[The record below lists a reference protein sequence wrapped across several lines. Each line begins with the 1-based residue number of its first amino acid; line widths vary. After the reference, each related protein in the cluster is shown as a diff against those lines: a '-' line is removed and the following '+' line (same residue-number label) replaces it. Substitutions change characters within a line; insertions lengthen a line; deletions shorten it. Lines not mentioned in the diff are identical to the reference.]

1 MWKLLPFH
9 IKMMGK
15 DIKGEAKMSSRRWGL
30 VAAIASALA
39 LVLGLSACGG
49 GSSATADGS
58 SGGETTTIRYQAAA
72 GTISP
77 LEIADALGY
86 LGNLQIKSVGDVT
99 GGPESIQ
106 AVATGQADVSSIAF
120 DGSIVK
126 AIAAGANVKAVV
138 GAYGSNKLSYAALY
152 MLAGSPIKTAKDLIG
167 KKIGVNTLGANEEAF
182 IKLWLKKEG
191 LSADEIGEVQFVVI
205 PPVNAEEALR
215 EEQLDGVVLGG
226 ALAELAVSNG
236 GVTPI
241 AKDIDVLGDY
251 TGNSLVMNDD
261 FTESNP
267 ETTAT
272 LVSGLAKA
280 IAWLQ
285 TTPRAAVI
293 KEAEKVAVERGRPED
308 KESLKFWKS
317 QGVANKGGVIEPKEF
332 STWIKLQEEEGELQS
347 GQVTL
352 ADAYTNQF
360 NPYSK

>member
-1 MWKLLPFH
+1 
-9 IKMMGK
+9 
-15 DIKGEAKMSSRRWGL
+15 MSSKRWGVL
-30 VAAIASALA
+30 AMIASAL
-39 LVLGLSACGG
+39 VLSGALSACGS
-49 GSSATADGS
+49 GSSATADN
-58 SGGETTTIRYQAAA
+58 GGGGNETATIRYQAGA

-86 LGNLQIKSVGDVT
+86 LGDLQIKSVGDVT

-106 AVATGQADVSSIAF
+106 AVATGQADISSIAF

-126 AIAAGANVKAVV
+126 AISAGANVKAVI

-152 MLAGSPIKTAKDLIG
+152 TLDGSPIKSAKDLIG
-167 KKIGVNTLGANEEAF
+167 KKVGVNTLGANEEAF

-191 LSADEIGEVQFVVI
+191 LSADEIGGVQFVVI

-226 ALAELAVSNG
+226 ALAELAISNG
-236 GVTPI
+236 GVTAV

-251 TGNSLVMNDD
+251 TGNSLVMNND
-261 FTESNP
+261 FISSNP
-267 ETTAT
+267 KTTAT
-272 LVSGLAKA
+272 LVAGLAKA
-280 IAWLQ
+280 VAWLQ
-285 TTPRAAVI
+285 TTPRAEVI
-293 KEAEKVAVERGRPED
+293 KVAEKVAAERGRPED
-308 KESLKFWKS
+308 KESLKYWKS
-317 QGVANKGGVIEPKEF
+317 QGVANQGGVIDPKEF

-352 ADAYTNQF
+352 ADAYSNQF

>member
-1 MWKLLPFH
+1 MNR
-9 IKMMGK
+9 
-15 DIKGEAKMSSRRWGL
+15 RRWGL
-30 VAAIASALA
+30 VAMVVSAMAMAI
-39 LVLGLSACGG
+39 GLSACGG
-49 GSSATADGS
+49 GSSATANGA
-58 SGGETTTIRYQAAA
+58 SGGGEATTIRYQAAA

-77 LEIADALGY
+77 LEIADALGN

-106 AVATGQADVSSIAF
+106 AVATDQADISSIAF

-126 AIAAGANVKAVV
+126 AIAAGANVKAVI

-152 MLAGSPIKTAKDLIG
+152 TLDGSPIKSAKDLLG

-182 IKLWLKKEG
+182 IKLWLKEEG
-191 LSADEIGEVQFVVI
+191 LSADEIGQVQFVVI

-251 TGNSLVMNDD
+251 TGNSLVMNND
-261 FTESNP
+261 FIEANP
-267 ETTAT
+267 KTTAI
-272 LVSGLAKA
+272 LVTGLAKA
-280 IAWLQ
+280 IDWLQ
-285 TTPRAAVI
+285 TTPRPQVI
-293 KEAEKVAVERGRPED
+293 KVAEKVAAERGRPED

-317 QGVANKGGVIEPKEF
+317 QGVANQGGVIATKEF

>member
-1 MWKLLPFH
+1 MK
-9 IKMMGK
+9 
-15 DIKGEAKMSSRRWGL
+15 SRRWGA
-30 VAAIASALA
+30 VAVIASAL
-39 LVLGLSACGG
+39 VLAVALSACGG
-49 GSSATADGS
+49 GSSATADNG
-58 SGGETTTIRYQAAA
+58 SGGGNETTTIRYQAGA

-86 LGNLQIKSVGDVT
+86 LGDLQINSVGDVT

-106 AVATGQADVSSIAF
+106 AVATGQADISSIAF

-126 AIAAGANVKAVV
+126 AIAAGANVKAVI

-152 MLAGSPIKTAKDLIG
+152 TLDGSPIKSAKDLVG

-191 LSADEIGEVQFVVI
+191 LSADEIGGVQFVVI

-226 ALAELAVSNG
+226 ALAELAISNG
-236 GVTPI
+236 GVTAV
-241 AKDIDVLGDY
+241 AKDIEVLGDY
-251 TGNSLVMNDD
+251 TGNSLVMNND
-261 FTESNP
+261 FISANP
-267 ETTAT
+267 KTTAT
-272 LVSGLAKA
+272 LVAGLAKA
-280 IAWLQ
+280 VAWLQ
-285 TTPRAAVI
+285 TTPRAEVI
-293 KEAEKVAVERGRPED
+293 KVAEKVAAERGRPED

-317 QGVANKGGVIEPKEF
+317 QGVANRGGVIGPKEF
-332 STWIKLQEEEGELQS
+332 TTWIKLQEEEGELQS

>member
-1 MWKLLPFH
+1 MK
-9 IKMMGK
+9 
-15 DIKGEAKMSSRRWGL
+15 SRRWGAL
-30 VAAIASALA
+30 AVIASASVLA
-39 LVLGLSACGG
+39 VALTACGG
-49 GSSATADGS
+49 GSSATADNG
-58 SGGETTTIRYQAAA
+58 SGGGNETTTIRYQAGA

-86 LGNLQIKSVGDVT
+86 LGDLQINSVGDVT

-106 AVATGQADVSSIAF
+106 AVATGQADISSIAF

-126 AIAAGANVKAVV
+126 AIAAGANVKAVI

-152 MLAGSPIKTAKDLIG
+152 TLDGSPIKSAKDLVG

-191 LSADEIGEVQFVVI
+191 LSADEIGGVQFVVI

-226 ALAELAVSNG
+226 ALAELAISNG
-236 GVTPI
+236 GVTAV
-241 AKDIDVLGDY
+241 AKDIEVLGDY
-251 TGNSLVMNDD
+251 TGNSLVMNND
-261 FTESNP
+261 FISANP
-267 ETTAT
+267 KTTAT
-272 LVSGLAKA
+272 LVAGLAKA
-280 IAWLQ
+280 VAWLQ
-285 TTPRAAVI
+285 TTPRAEVI
-293 KEAEKVAVERGRPED
+293 KVAEKVAAERGRPED

-317 QGVANKGGVIEPKEF
+317 QGVANRGGVIGPKEF
-332 STWIKLQEEEGELQS
+332 TTWIKLQEEEGELQS

>member
-1 MWKLLPFH
+1 MK
-9 IKMMGK
+9 
-15 DIKGEAKMSSRRWGL
+15 SRRWGAFA
-30 VAAIASALA
+30 VIAMALGLA
-39 LVLGLSACGG
+39 LGLSACGG
-49 GSSATADGS
+49 GSNATADNG
-58 SGGETTTIRYQAAA
+58 SGGDETTTIRYQAGA

-86 LGNLQIKSVGDVT
+86 LGDLQITSVGDVT

-106 AVATGQADVSSIAF
+106 AVATGQADISSIAF

-126 AIAAGANVKAVV
+126 AISAGANVKAVI

-152 MLAGSPIKTAKDLIG
+152 TLAGSPIKSAKDLVG

-191 LSADEIGEVQFVVI
+191 LSADEIGGVQFVVI

-215 EEQLDGVVLGG
+215 EKQLDGVVLGG
-226 ALAELAVSNG
+226 ALAELAISNG
-236 GVTPI
+236 GVTAV

-251 TGNSLVMNDD
+251 TGNSLVMNND
-261 FTESNP
+261 FIASNP
-267 ETTAT
+267 KTTKT
-272 LVSGLAKA
+272 LVGGLAKA
-280 IAWLQ
+280 VSWLQ
-285 TTPRAAVI
+285 TTPRAQVI
-293 KEAEKVAVERGRPED
+293 KVAEKVAAERGRPED

-317 QGVANKGGVIEPKEF
+317 QGVANQGGVIEPKEF

-352 ADAYTNQF
+352 DDAYTNQF

>member
-1 MWKLLPFH
+1 MR
-9 IKMMGK
+9 
-15 DIKGEAKMSSRRWGL
+15 SRRWG
-30 VAAIASALA
+30 ALAVIGAA
-39 LVLGLSACGG
+39 LVLALALSACGG
-49 GSSATADGS
+49 GSSATADNGS
-58 SGGETTTIRYQAAA
+58 GSGETTTIRYQAGA

-106 AVATGQADVSSIAF
+106 AVATDQADISSIAF
-120 DGSIVK
+120 DGSIAK
-126 AIAAGANVKAVV
+126 AIAAGANVKAVI

-152 MLAGSPIKTAKDLIG
+152 TLDGSPIKTAKDLVG

-191 LSADEIGEVQFVVI
+191 LSADEIGGVQFVVI

-215 EEQLDGVVLGG
+215 EEQLDGVALGG
-226 ALAELAVSNG
+226 ALAELAISHG
-236 GVTPI
+236 GVTPV

-251 TGNSLVMNDD
+251 TGNSLVMNND
-261 FTESNP
+261 FIAANP
-267 ETTAT
+267 KTTKT
-272 LVSGLAKA
+272 LVAGVAKA
-280 IAWLQ
+280 VAWLQ
-285 TTPRAAVI
+285 TTPRAQVI
-293 KEAEKVAVERGRPED
+293 KVAEKVAAERGRPED

-317 QGVANKGGVIEPKEF
+317 QGVANRGGVIGPKEF
-332 STWIKLQEEEGELQS
+332 TTWIKLQEEEGELQS

>member
-1 MWKLLPFH
+1 
-9 IKMMGK
+9 
-15 DIKGEAKMSSRRWGL
+15 
-30 VAAIASALA
+30 VIASALA
-39 LVLGLSACGG
+39 LAVALSACGA
-49 GSSATADGS
+49 GSSATADNG
-58 SGGETTTIRYQAAA
+58 SGGGNETTTIRYQAGA

-86 LGNLQIKSVGDVT
+86 LGDLQINSVGDVT

-106 AVATGQADVSSIAF
+106 AVATGQADISSIAF

-126 AIAAGANVKAVV
+126 AIAAGANVKAVI
-138 GAYGSNKLSYAALY
+138 GAYGSNQLSYAALY
-152 MLAGSPIKTAKDLIG
+152 TLDGSPIKSAKDLVG

-191 LSADEIGEVQFVVI
+191 LSANEIGGVQFVVI

-226 ALAELAVSNG
+226 ALAELAISHG
-236 GVTPI
+236 GVTAV

-251 TGNSLVMNDD
+251 TGNSLVMNND
-261 FTESNP
+261 FIAANP
-267 ETTAT
+267 KTTAT
-272 LVSGLAKA
+272 LVAGLAKA
-280 IAWLQ
+280 VAWLQ
-285 TTPRAAVI
+285 TTPRAEVI
-293 KEAEKVAVERGRPED
+293 KVAEKVAAERGRPED

-317 QGVANKGGVIEPKEF
+317 QGVANRGGVIGPKEF
-332 STWIKLQEEEGELQS
+332 TTWIKLQEEEGELQS
-347 GQVTL
+347 GQVTP